1 MKSEIVVQHPL
12 ASAPLRIPV
21 SVECNTPEDRVL
33 ANVLQ
38 NSKRI
43 KKWVKI
49 EEPHDRV
56 AVLVGGGPS
65 LADTIE
71 ELMEVRGD
79 VFALNGAA
87 SFLDERGILPDYQ
100 VIMDARPQTA
110 DLIGPAKHYLFA
122 SQVDP
127 SLFDRVPDA
136 TLWHTT
142 YGNLKIDEQ
151 DGFPVHDDDYCI
163 VGAAVSVGNTALPL
177 LYVLGYRTI
186 HVFGMDS
193 SFRDGKGHAYSQP
206 MNDGEPCTVVSFNG
220 RDYTCSVAMELQAR
234 NFVWRANQL
243 KSAGVAIHV
252 HGDGLL
258 PALAHSDIS
267 EAEKYQAMWERP
279 EYREVSPGELVVDK
293 FLGMVPPKSSI
304 IDFGC
309 GTGRAALKMENAGH
323 FVTCVDFTDNS
334 RDEEARRITFVRTD
348 LTKPIYLHA
357 KFGFCTDVME
367 HIPTEFV
374 EVTIRN
380 IMECVQK
387 CFFQISTVPDNMGAL
402 IGLPLHLTVQPHEWW
417 VKVFEDQGLKIE
429 WQERGEIASSFFVT
443 KETL

>member
-1 MKSEIVVQHPL
+1 MRSEIVVQHPL
-12 ASAPLRIPV
+12 ASEPLRIPV
-21 SVECNTPEDRVL
+21 TVECNTPEDKIL

-38 NSKRI
+38 NSRSI

-65 LADTIE
+65 LADTLD
-71 ELMEVRGD
+71 ELTAIGGD

-87 SFLDERGILPDYQ
+87 SFLNERGILPDYQ

-110 DLIGPAKHYLFA
+110 DLIGPAKHHLFA

-127 SLFDRVPDA
+127 VLFARVPDA

-142 YGNLKIDEQ
+142 YGDLKIDEQ
-151 DGFPVHDDDYCI
+151 DGFPVHDGDYCI
-163 VGAAVSVGNTALPL
+163 VGAAVTVGNTALPL

-193 SFRDGKGHAYSQP
+193 SHKDGKAHAYHQP
-206 MNDGEPCTVVSFNG
+206 MNDGEPCTVVSFAG
-220 RDYTCSVAMELQAR
+220 REYTCSVAMELQAR
-234 NFVWRANQL
+234 NFAWRANQL
-243 KSAGVAIHV
+243 KAAGVSITV

-258 PALAHSDIS
+258 PALSRSEIS
-267 EAEKYQAMWERP
+267 EAEKYQAMWERS
-279 EYREVSPGELVVDK
+279 EYREVSPGELVVGK
-293 FLGMVPPKSSI
+293 FMEMIPPKSFI

-309 GTGRAALKMENAGH
+309 GTGRAALKLERAGH

-334 RDEEARRITFVRTD
+334 RDPEARGITFVRAD
-348 LTKPIYLHA
+348 LTRPLYLHA
-357 KFGFCTDVME
+357 KYGFCTDVME
-367 HIPTEFV
+367 HISTEFV
-374 EVTIRN
+374 DQVFRN
-380 IMECVQK
+380 IMACVEK

-417 VKVFEDQGLKIE
+417 AKTFEDHGLMIE

-443 KETL
+443 KETE